1 MPMPLPAH
9 LILPIFLV
17 VCALLLRLGACA
29 DSEDSSSG
37 SSSSS
42 INSAAGAIDK
52 FKMHG
57 RTIRTNS
64 TGTRKRRR
72 SGKNDPSLIADDAW
86 QQRQQVPNC
95 TYVPPSRMR
104 RRLRFL
110 NVRSRRQ
117 RLFSRRAYRM
127 AVLAKL
133 AYYDFQREFDAD
145 SKNWSVVQEEYSFAL
160 VDDPQPPP
168 LLLSSMELKLSAR
181 RANQTL
187 ETEIA
192 SRRMIMGGSLVIR
205 LQLFL
210 CRARHSFVKWRKSI
224 ARTIMDTR
232 NRKEMMEARTQSS
245 RTNTTN
251 SAFNGNTAGF
261 NQTRPQNNDTIKN
274 RCRRSLFDEY
284 EAGRRYHVEWALQNW
299 HEASMPK
306 VKWHDTDLIIARSG
320 DSEIVLS
327 FAGTASAAD
336 QFTNIQTFEPVGHS
350 GIFGNAPNTTLSGA
364 IHRGFLNAYSRV
376 IRGKIFRLCDVPSPL
391 MRANH
396 RRGNMC
402 KEEITRS
409 LHKRYD
415 DCLEQQQQQ
424 NITEEKQ
431 YSGGSERKASAATR
445 DGVEASI
452 DNALMPDEMNA
463 TKRNKWSTLL
473 KRKLA
478 ARIESKRARKRA
490 RQLQGCQSQGE
501 KLMDIL
507 REIVLEALQ
516 SDRSVHLTGHSQGAA
531 IASLLALDI
540 AINFHEVSISKLFL
554 WTFGGPEVA
563 DSEFYASARQQ
574 SPRLDDFLNDR
585 ERYNRFVTR
594 ASNCGEDFVTNVAS
608 NSLNKRINR
617 RLGGVR
623 GNVVHAAEPVHVPLM
638 SKKSGLEGHFIS
650 SYLLGISIASPDQ
663 TLEASFSNNNMRVWM
678 DGES

>member
-1 MPMPLPAH
+1 
-9 LILPIFLV
+9 
-17 VCALLLRLGACA
+17 
-29 DSEDSSSG
+29 
-37 SSSSS
+37 
-42 INSAAGAIDK
+42 
-52 FKMHG
+52 
-57 RTIRTNS
+57 
-64 TGTRKRRR
+64 
-72 SGKNDPSLIADDAW
+72 
-86 QQRQQVPNC
+86 
-95 TYVPPSRMR
+95 
-104 RRLRFL
+104 
-110 NVRSRRQ
+110 
-117 RLFSRRAYRM
+117 M

-424 NITEEKQ
+424 NITQEKQ

-463 TKRNKWSTLL
+463 TKTNKWSTLF